1 MSHTVLAYVRLRY
14 TDFHANFQ
22 MILYYTIFK
31 IKLLQMKQFEIWWNL
46 IWAFS

>member
-1 MSHTVLAYVRLRY
+1 MSHTVLAYFWLLY

-31 IKLLQMKQFEIWWNL
+31 IKLFQMKQFDIMWNL
-46 IWAFS
+46 IWASS